1 MQVMIW
7 LSHLAELSM
16 INLDCVEILSDFC
29 RCLLE
34 RVGNRPGI
42 YEFALTWLAGTRMA
56 IMRLNDIPLIEMILT
71 PGSLYVRSN
80 KMRPLGAYW
89 YFGSPPPQLQS
100 SRAFQFL
107 QDLKSRQIENRN
119 LMKSLNGL
127 LLVTSDIQ
135 FLSRLI
141 PAQAPNLEVPA

>member
-16 INLDCVEILSDFC
+16 INLDCVENLSDFC

-71 PGSLYVRSN
+71 PGSLYGRSN